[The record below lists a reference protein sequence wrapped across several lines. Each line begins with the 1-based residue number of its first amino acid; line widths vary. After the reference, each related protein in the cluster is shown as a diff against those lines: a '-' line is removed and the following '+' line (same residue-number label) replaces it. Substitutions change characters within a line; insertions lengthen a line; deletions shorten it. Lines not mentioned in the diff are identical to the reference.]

1 MMNDKKRKKVVILI
15 YPETKLSGIFT
26 KMNEDS
32 RKRKKKNESC
42 TESAVCNSC
51 SCLIQSRRV
60 FVSTNH
66 GTSFS
71 TFVVYNIEDSPIHYL
86 LQLFLAYFR
95 LFWTLQP
102 LFVSTTE
109 HTEHL
114 Q

>member
-1 MMNDKKRKKVVILI
+1 MNDKKRKKVVILI

-42 TESAVCNSC
+42 TESAACNSC

-66 GTSFS
+66 GASFS
-71 TFVVYNIEDSPIHYL
+71 TFVVYNIED
-86 LQLFLAYFR
+86 
-95 LFWTLQP
+95 TVTD
-102 LFVSTTE
+102 VSGAR
-109 HTEHL
+109 

>member
-26 KMNEDS
+26 KINEDS

-42 TESAVCNSC
+42 TESAACNSC

-71 TFVVYNIEDSPIHYL
+71 TFVVYNIEDLTTKANSHTSPPPTMHGNMHTS
-86 LQLFLAYFR
+86 LAYI
-95 LFWTLQP
+95 W
-102 LFVSTTE
+102 VV
-109 HTEHL
+109 
-114 Q
+114 